1 MPELPTDLSALH
13 KQIQHCQLCRL
24 ALTRTFTV
32 PGAGDP
38 EARLMFVGEGP
49 GAHEDK
55 QGLPFVGVAGRLLDR
70 LLEGIGL
77 DRSDVFITNMVK
89 CRPPGNRDPEPEELS
104 ACRPYLSR
112 QVELINPTIVVTL
125 GRFSMTEFLGPGYS
139 ISRIHGQP
147 RRVGGRLLVPLLHPA
162 AALRQPRVKDDLE
175 ADFQILAR
183 ILANGED
190 IPVTEETEARE
201 EPPEQLSLL

>member
-1 MPELPTDLSALH
+1 MLDLPDNLSALH
-13 KQIQHCQLCRL
+13 KQILRCELCELSR
-24 ALTRTFTV
+24 TRTFAV

-55 QGLPFVGVAGRLLDR
+55 QGLPFVGAAGRLLDR

-89 CRPPGNRDPEPEELS
+89 CRPPGNRDPLPNELD
-104 ACRPYLSR
+104 ACRPYLTR
-112 QVELINPTIVVTL
+112 QVQVISPDIVATL
-125 GRFSMTEFLGPGYS
+125 GRFAMTEFLGPGYA

-162 AALRQPRVKDDLE
+162 AALRQTRMKDDLE
-175 ADFQILAR
+175 ADFQTLAR
-183 ILANGED
+183 ILAEGA
-190 IPVTEETEARE
+190 VVEETEEARE
-201 EPPEQLSLL
+201 VPPEQLSLL